1 MDLSL
6 LLLACAPLIAPDTA
20 QALIAVESGGNPYA
34 IGVVAGSLVRQP
46 RNLAEAVA
54 TVRVL
59 DAEGWNY
66 SVGLAQINKSHFQRF
81 GLTAQAAFEPCGNLR
96 AMQDILGD
104 CFGRA
109 AQRASTQTALRQ
121 AFSCYY
127 SGNFQT
133 GFQHGYVNK
142 VVAAWSQRA
151 PRRTTAAKG
160 GLTPPT

>member
-1 MDLSL
+1 VDLSA

-20 QALIAVESGGNPYA
+20 RALISVDSGGNQYA

-46 RNLAEAVA
+46 STLAEAVA
-54 TVRVL
+54 TVRAL
-59 DAEGWNY
+59 DAEGRNY
-66 SVGLAQINKSHFQRF
+66 SVGLGQINKAHFQRF
-81 GLTAQAAFEPCGNLR
+81 GMTAQTAFEPCGNLR

-109 AQRASTQTALRQ
+109 SKRANTQTALRQ

-133 GFQHGYVNK
+133 GFQHGYVGK
-142 VVAAWSQRA
+142 VVAAWSRQR
-151 PRRTTAAKG
+151 
-160 GLTPPT
+160 